1 MTMASGVQAK
11 SSLDTRAL
19 MSQAHASVN
28 STAKIFRNIRRDLKA
43 RLNSSYFPEL
53 AEAFTCVNRVV
64 VDYENAATELQTFLW
79 VGRFEGK
86 NGKRS
91 PSAVAKSK
99 QKFVDSFHTTEQIRF
114 KQRRRYLY
122 RRYEKLKAT
131 LNALDRAD
139 GPIYRAEIALSALEK
154 KTKPIPLWRE
164 RVQKTCLVLGLLL
177 GAACLATVVGVVSA
191 ASGGTLGGVTVA
203 GMTGLYAGLSTGAV
217 AGAGTSVVSYL
228 CYDRSKE
235 RARHG
240 ERAKEVQKALQDA
253 KGYVVDMRS
262 IEGAF
267 NSLDVLGDAAD
278 KDVDDI
284 VQIFM
289 DLFEPKAEKYETVL
303 PQAKKDIEMIKRWLD
318 KVSQD

>member
-19 MSQAHASVN
+19 MSQAHDNVN
-28 STAKIFRNIRRDLKA
+28 STAKVFSNIGRDLKA
-43 RLNSSYFPEL
+43 RLNSSYYPEL
-53 AEAFTCVNRVV
+53 AEACTCVNRVV
-64 VDYENAATELQTFLW
+64 VLYENAAKELQTFLW
-79 VGRFEGK
+79 VGRFEGE

-91 PSAVAKSK
+91 PSAVAKAKQNFADSFRTTK
-99 QKFVDSFHTTEQIRF
+99 QKEF
-114 KQRRRYLY
+114 KNFRGALY
-122 RRYEKLKAT
+122 SRYEKLKAT

-164 RVQKTCLVLGLLL
+164 RVQKTCLVIGLVL
-177 GAACLATVVGVVSA
+177 GAACIVTVIGVAIA

-203 GMTGLYAGLSTGAV
+203 GMRGLYAALSSGPAVGAC
-217 AGAGTSVVSYL
+217 TSAVSYL
-228 CYDRSKE
+228 CYNRSKE

-303 PQAKKDIEMIKRWLD
+303 PQVKKDIEMIKRWLD
-318 KVSQD
+318 DVSQD